1 MKQDFQFNINS
12 LIVNEDSMKVIQSK
26 NGIIM
31 NIAQSV
37 KYLVNGGLVE
47 MAIRGILVRLIL
59 NVIKLEKP
67 KNSQILKLVYIQN
80 VYLVKQYPYVKMK
93 YQIQL
98 NPLIKKNETCKT
110 NTYVPYTISFTA

>member
-1 MKQDFQFNINS
+1 
-12 LIVNEDSMKVIQSK
+12 MKVIQSK

-67 KNSQILKLVYIQN
+67 KNS
-80 VYLVKQYPYVKMK
+80 
-93 YQIQL
+93 
-98 NPLIKKNETCKT
+98 
-110 NTYVPYTISFTA
+110 